1 MQQPLGT
8 RWRISALALL
18 LPAAALVAVPVGA
31 QITNGANAVNTNHI
45 ADNAVGSSQIAT
57 NSVGSAQ
64 IASNSVDSS
73 QLADNAIGSAQI
85 ANNSLNLFAGLYA
98 GGPSGQQAANFII
111 PDNASLAPTD
121 LGCMSFRFF
130 FSFART
136 FICSGV
142 NLPFNGTGAFNG
154 ARVLEDD
161 AIDSDKLTRAA
172 IGYQDYV
179 RNLAV
184 FDGVLGDSH
193 YADNGLNS
201 SVLPDGLVNDARL
214 NTLLVSLGRPA
225 LANTLQTVLN
235 AGINADLLVAN
246 AVVTAGLADNAVT
259 TAKFAADVVINTGLL
274 ADGAVTSADFA
285 DNAVTPA
292 KFVAD
297 LVITTDKLA
306 DNAVTAA
313 DFADNVIFRTIKFA
327 DLAVFGEDFADGAI
341 TTAKLEDDA
350 VTSAGF
356 ADNAVTAAKLVDDSI
371 TTGKL
376 ANNAVFSADFANGA
390 VTTAKLVDSAVTSAD
405 FADNAVTAAKI
416 VDASITTAKL
426 ADNAVFSADFA
437 DGAVTT
443 AKLVDGAVTSAD
455 FADNAV
461 TAAKIVDNAVNS
473 AKIADRSI
481 TGVDFARDLFTS
493 DYLTEGAVDS
503 EAVLDGSVGVAKLD
517 IRVIN
522 DFDVI
527 LGSGQQSIADA
538 VAIATGFADDGRVT
552 SASGA
557 VIATISSEDQARI
570 RQIVASFQSSGVI
583 ASSHAAFAELSAD
596 VALRIGGLFGGSQ
609 LALQQVGN
617 RNDSVG
623 SDWTASTIRGQTNWL
638 RERSA
643 EVGERV
649 DFSHQR
655 LNRLLG
661 EVAALDRGVAM
672 ASSVGATYVQRGRRA
687 SIDITMSTFGD
698 KDGIALGAGFRVS
711 RDTQLNVAASA
722 TEDMDDYIV
731 RFGAS
736 TQY

>member
-8 RWRISALALL
+8 SWRISALALL
-18 LPAAALVAVPVGA
+18 LPAAALVSVPVGA
-31 QITNGANAVNTNHI
+31 QITNGANSVNTNHI
-45 ADNAVGSSQIAT
+45 ADNAVGSAQIAT

-73 QLADNAIGSAQI
+73 QIAANAIGSAQI
-85 ANNSLNLFAGLYA
+85 ANSSLDLFLGPYA
-98 GGPSGQQAANFII
+98 GGTEGGNLDFYHTQ
-111 PDNASLAPTD
+111 
-121 LGCMSFRFF
+121 LGPVGEFTSDGLRDARCGFSISFFRR
-130 FSFART
+130 AVRYE
-136 FICSGV
+136 CRAGAH
-142 NLPFNGTGAFNG
+142 LPINGTGAFNAG
-154 ARVLEDD
+154 RVLEDN
-161 AIDSDKLTRAA
+161 AISSVKFPART
-172 IGYQDYV
+172 IGYQDFFH
-179 RNLAV
+179 RT
-184 FDGVLGDSH
+184 FGGSEPGESH
-193 YADNGLNS
+193 YADNGLNDSVFGDNSIS
-201 SVLPDGLVNDARL
+201 SGHLTDGALTAFFNNKVNSD
-214 NTLLVSLGRPA
+214 S
-225 LANTLQTVLN
+225 
-235 AGINADLLVAN
+235 LVAN

-285 DNAVTPA
+285 DNAVTIA
-292 KFVAD
+292 KFAAN

-376 ANNAVFSADFANGA
+376 ADNAVFSADFANGA

-416 VDASITTAKL
+416 VDASVTTAKL

-461 TAAKIVDNAVNS
+461 TSAKIVDSAVNS

-617 RNDSVG
+617 RNDTVG

-643 EVGERV
+643 QVGERV
-649 DFSHQR
+649 DFSHQH